1 MDNQRD
7 AILKL
12 FSLLSLPD
20 GGIGSWLSEATSDDI
35 FLRLSELESHP
46 LSKVQLNQLL
56 AFAHEAPLSR
66 GFYRYYWLVKPRLH
80 PYNID
85 SLPVRYDDSWMS
97 TGQIASLD
105 HLYWGLYRLYVDGLL
120 WFGNVRTAYRALRT
134 KPFEE
139 LGRYFS
145 DRRFDTDG
153 MKERGPGL
161 DLDPIAKD
169 DRYLISEMACKS
181 YGTTPQNRSEL
192 RGALINAFRAY
203 RETDKGRVKIRDLL
217 EMEDVPANDPQR
229 QQEFIF
235 SADDVLEH
243 EVATEKELNSRYEA
257 VANRFIAARESGLKN
272 TYLYLSMVGELD
284 VYVATSMR
292 SRQDFRNM
300 ADTCDNIFR
309 SKKLTDLVLRHF
321 DPTMSAAEGHED
333 KGLIEC
339 LMVKCAKVLVYC
351 AGSRDSYGKDAEAA
365 MALSLGKPVIFF
377 CDEESRSR
385 FYRDVHPLSRLIEF
399 DTGVA
404 VGAMVTSLMS
414 DVKELVYRIF
424 ENKMEYELE
433 HPKPGHLRLKE
444 RLTGSVVRVQTSDR
458 MLSETFWNYYHNRS
472 AE

>member
-1 MDNQRD
+1 MAIDKD
-7 AILKL
+7 AILEL

-20 GGIGSWLSEATSDDI
+20 GGIGSWLSEATGDDI
-35 FLRLSELESHP
+35 FRRLSELESRP

-66 GFYRYYWLVKPRLH
+66 GFYRYYWLVQPHLH

-85 SLPVRYDDSWMS
+85 CLPVTYDDSWMS

-134 KPFEE
+134 MTFEE
-139 LGRYFS
+139 IERYFA

-181 YGTTPQNRSEL
+181 YGTTPRTRSEL
-192 RGALINAFRAY
+192 REALINAFRAY

-217 EMEDVPANDPQR
+217 EMEDVPANDPER

-243 EVATEKELNSRYEA
+243 EVATEEELNSRYEA
-257 VANRFIAARESGLKN
+257 VANRFIAARESGLRN

-300 ADTCDNIFR
+300 ADTCDNIFQ
-309 SKKLTDLVLRHF
+309 SKRLTDLVLRHF

-339 LMVKCAKVLVYC
+339 LMVKCAKVLV
-351 AGSRDSYGKDAEAA
+351 GR
-365 MALSLGKPVIFF
+365 P
-377 CDEESRSR
+377 
-385 FYRDVHPLSRLIEF
+385 
-399 DTGVA
+399 T
-404 VGAMVTSLMS
+404 
-414 DVKELVYRIF
+414 
-424 ENKMEYELE
+424 NK
-433 HPKPGHLRLKE
+433 R
-444 RLTGSVVRVQTSDR
+444 R
-458 MLSETFWNYYHNRS
+458 
-472 AE
+472 